1 LSFVFCVLALFR
13 IWCSGF
19 KIPRRC
25 VTAVLQKCRYVRIG
39 AMNETLGVIVRRKS
53 TRQFLNKAIPIEI
66 KAEIIGA
73 TLRAPTA
80 GNLMLY
86 SIIEVNEQAAK
97 DTLAV
102 SCDHQPFIARAPWVL
117 LFLADYQRW
126 FDYFEVCGT
135 GDFARHAGL
144 PVRNPAEGDLM
155 LACCDALIAAQ
166 TTVIA
171 AESCGLGSCYIG
183 DIMENYETH
192 RDLFKLPRYTF
203 PICLLCLG
211 YPTKAQKARPPTGRF
226 DREFIVFENSYR
238 RLGQSEFEKMFQKEQ
253 ARAFKN
259 SPESNGAVNVGQL
272 IYRRKFTAG
281 FTLEMNRSVKAIL
294 KQWKNG

>member
-1 LSFVFCVLALFR
+1 
-13 IWCSGF
+13 
-19 KIPRRC
+19 
-25 VTAVLQKCRYVRIG
+25 
-39 AMNETLGVIVRRKS
+39 MNETLGVILNRKS
-53 TRQFLNKAIPIEI
+53 CREFLAEAVPEETKAD
-66 KAEIIGA
+66 IIAA

-80 GNLMLY
+80 ANLMLY
-86 SIIEVNEQAAK
+86 SIIEVNDQAAK

-102 SCDHQPFIARAPWVL
+102 SCDHHSFISRAPWVL

-126 FDYFEVCGT
+126 LDYFEYCAT
-135 GDFARHAGL
+135 GDFARRAGL

-166 TTVIA
+166 TAVIA

-211 YPTKAQKARPPTGRF
+211 HPTEAQKARRPTSRF
-226 DREFIVFENSYR
+226 EREFTVFENSYR
-238 RLGQSEFEKMFQKEQ
+238 RLGGSEFERMFETLQ
-253 ARAFKN
+253 AQAFKN
-259 SPESNGAVNVGQL
+259 SKELNGAVNVGQL
-272 IYRRKFTAG
+272 VYRRVFTDG
-281 FTLEMNRSVKAIL
+281 STMEMNRSVKAIMQ
-294 KQWKNG
+294 QWEHT

>member
-1 LSFVFCVLALFR
+1 MDACWYA
-13 IWCSGF
+13 
-19 KIPRRC
+19 
-25 VTAVLQKCRYVRIG
+25 RIG
-39 AMNETLGVIVRRKS
+39 AMNETLGVILNRKS
-53 TRQFLNKAIPIEI
+53 TRQFLAKTIPEET
-66 KAEIIGA
+66 KSDIIGA

-86 SIIEVNEQAAK
+86 SVIEVNEQAAK

-126 FDYFEVCGT
+126 FDYFEFCGT
-135 GDFARHAGL
+135 GDFARRAGL
-144 PVRNPAEGDLM
+144 PVRSPAEGDLM

-166 TTVIA
+166 TAVIA

-211 YPTKAQKARPPTGRF
+211 YPTEAQKGRHPTSRF
-226 DREFIVFENSYR
+226 DREFIVFQNGYR
-238 RLGQSEFEKMFQKEQ
+238 RLGGSELEKMFAKEQ

-259 SPESNGAVNVGQL
+259 SEELNGAVNVGQL
-272 IYRRKFTAG
+272 IYRRKFAAG
-281 FTLEMNRSVKAIL
+281 FTMEMNRSVKAIL
-294 KQWKNG
+294 KQWQDG

>member
-1 LSFVFCVLALFR
+1 
-13 IWCSGF
+13 
-19 KIPRRC
+19 
-25 VTAVLQKCRYVRIG
+25 
-39 AMNETLGVIVRRKS
+39 MNETLSIILDRKS
-53 TRQFLNKAIPIEI
+53 TRQFLRKPIPGEVKADIL
-66 KAEIIGA
+66 GA

-102 SCDHQPFIARAPWVL
+102 SCDHQPFISRAPWVL

-126 FDYFEVCGT
+126 FDYFEICGT
-135 GDFARHAGL
+135 ADFARRTGL
-144 PVRNPAEGDLM
+144 PVRKPAEGDLM

-166 TTVIA
+166 TCVIA

-183 DIMENYETH
+183 DIMENYEVH

-203 PICLLCLG
+203 PVCLLCLG
-211 YPTKAQKARPPTGRF
+211 YPTKAQKARPPTDRF
-226 DREFIVFENSYR
+226 DREFIVFENKYV
-238 RLGQSEFEKMFQKEQ
+238 RLDRIEFQKMFRKQR

-259 SPESNGAVNVGQL
+259 SDELNGAVNVGQL
-272 IYRRKFTAG
+272 VYQRKFAAG
-281 FTLEMNRSVKAIL
+281 FTIEMNRSVKAIL
-294 KQWKNG
+294 KQWQTD

>member
-1 LSFVFCVLALFR
+1 
-13 IWCSGF
+13 
-19 KIPRRC
+19 
-25 VTAVLQKCRYVRIG
+25 
-39 AMNETLGVIVRRKS
+39 MNETLSIILDRKS
-53 TRQFLNKAIPIEI
+53 TRQFLRKPIPGEVKADIL
-66 KAEIIGA
+66 GA

-102 SCDHQPFIARAPWVL
+102 SCDHQPFISRAPWVL

-135 GDFARHAGL
+135 GDFARRAGL
-144 PVRNPAEGDLM
+144 PIRHPAEGDLM

-211 YPTKAQKARPPTGRF
+211 YPTKAQKARQPTTRF
-226 DREFIVFENSYR
+226 DREYIVFQNSYR
-238 RLGQSEFEKMFQKEQ
+238 RLEEGEFEKMFAKEQ
-253 ARAFKN
+253 ARASKN
-259 SPESNGAVNVGQL
+259 SEELNGAVNVGQL
-272 IYRRKFTAG
+272 IYRRKFAAG
-281 FTLEMNRSVKAIL
+281 FTLEMNRSVRAIL
-294 KQWKNG
+294 KQWGND

>member
-1 LSFVFCVLALFR
+1 
-13 IWCSGF
+13 
-19 KIPRRC
+19 
-25 VTAVLQKCRYVRIG
+25 
-39 AMNETLGVIVRRKS
+39 MNETLDAILNRKS
-53 TRQFLNKAIPIEI
+53 CRQFLAKAIPEEI
-66 KAEIIGA
+66 KADIIGA

-86 SIIEVNEQAAK
+86 SIIEVDEQAAK

-102 SCDHQPFIARAPWVL
+102 SCDQQPFIARAPWVL

-126 FDYFEVCGT
+126 SDYFEFCGT
-135 GDFARHAGL
+135 GDFARRASL
-144 PVRNPAEGDLM
+144 PVRKPAEGDLM

-166 TTVIA
+166 TAVIA

-192 RDLFKLPRYTF
+192 RNLFKLPRYTF

-211 YPTKAQKARPPTGRF
+211 YPTKAQKARPPTSRF

-238 RLGQSEFEKMFQKEQ
+238 RLGEGEFQKMFERE
-253 ARAFKN
+253 RAQTFKN
-259 SPESNGAVNVGQL
+259 REELDGAVNVGQL
-272 IYRRKFTAG
+272 IYRRKFAAD
-281 FTLEMNRSVKAIL
+281 FAMEMNRSVGAIL
-294 KQWKNG
+294 KQWKDG